1 MKGAPRWLR
10 ATRVIEGGAV
20 AGIIA
25 SLVVLIVTSIDERLE
40 AIEKKIRYMDN
51 QILFLEHLVDVDN
64 EED

>member
-1 MKGAPRWLR
+1 MRTTPRWLNAAR
-10 ATRVIEGGAV
+10 LLEVGVV

-25 SLVVLIVTSIDERLE
+25 SLVVLIVTSIDERLD
-40 AIEKKIRYMDN
+40 AIEKKIGHMDN